1 MTDENKI
8 PEKKWKEEGKKIKKS
23 QKLIKRKKMYESKRE
38 RERELELELESF
50 NTQG

>member
-1 MTDENKI
+1 MIDENNI

-23 QKLIKRKKMYESKRE
+23 QKLIKRTKMYENK

-50 NTQG
+50 NTQGS